1 MIQTKSPANLFFMAG
16 DVGWT
21 QAQADAMAMVDL
33 CGAPRMLSYS
43 YPIRRGRFMTIGRLL
58 VVGAASFAA
67 SISAC
72 GAGPC
77 SDEILRT
84 QVQVDARLEAR
95 AAAGPVARES
105 TEALEHRQPTP
116 GSIAA
121 AESGLGEVSAQT
133 VEAVAA
139 AMARAREA
147 DRAGDRSA
155 CEQALADVRRT
166 IGR

>member
-1 MIQTKSPANLFFMAG
+1 
-16 DVGWT
+16 
-21 QAQADAMAMVDL
+21 
-33 CGAPRMLSYS
+33 MLSYLDVTS
-43 YPIRRGRFMTIGRLL
+43 RGPFRTIGRLL
-58 VVGAASFAA
+58 AVGAASFAA

-77 SDEILRT
+77 SDEINRT
-84 QVQVDARLEAR
+84 QTQVDARLEAR

-105 TEALEHRQPTP
+105 TDALEHRQPTP

-121 AESGLGEVSAQT
+121 AESRLGEVSAET
-133 VEAVAA
+133 VKAVAA

-147 DRAGDRSA
+147 DRAGDRST
-155 CEQALADVRRT
+155 CEQALADVRRL

>member
-1 MIQTKSPANLFFMAG
+1 
-16 DVGWT
+16 
-21 QAQADAMAMVDL
+21 
-33 CGAPRMLSYS
+33 
-43 YPIRRGRFMTIGRLL
+43 MTIGRLL
-58 VVGAASFAA
+58 VVGAASFAV

-72 GAGPC
+72 RAGPC
-77 SDEILRT
+77 SHEIDRT
-84 QVQVDARLEAR
+84 QALVDAKLEAR

-105 TEALEHRQPTP
+105 PDALMHRQPTP

-121 AESGLGEVSAQT
+121 AESRLGEVSAQT

-147 DRAGDRSA
+147 DRAGDTSA
-155 CEQALADVRRT
+155 CEQALEDVRRA

>member
-1 MIQTKSPANLFFMAG
+1 M
-16 DVGWT
+16 
-21 QAQADAMAMVDL
+21 
-33 CGAPRMLSYS
+33 
-43 YPIRRGRFMTIGRLL
+43 L

-67 SISAC
+67 SMSAC

-77 SDEILRT
+77 SHEIDRA
-84 QVQVDARLEAR
+84 QAQVDARLEAR

-105 TEALEHRQPTP
+105 TAALEHRQPTP

-121 AESGLGEVSAQT
+121 AESRLGEMSAQA
-133 VEAVAA
+133 VEALAA

-147 DRAGDRSA
+147 DRAGDRNA
-155 CEQALADVRRT
+155 CEQALADVRRV